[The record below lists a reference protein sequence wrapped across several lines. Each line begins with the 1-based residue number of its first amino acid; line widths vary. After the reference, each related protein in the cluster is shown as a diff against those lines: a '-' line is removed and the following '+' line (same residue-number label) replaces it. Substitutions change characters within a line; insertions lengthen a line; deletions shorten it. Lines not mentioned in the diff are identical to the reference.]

1 MGCFRSIVAIF
12 LLCVPGFAMGQA
24 ASSKSEVFSI
34 LQGEWVNGR
43 GDVVTEIEGEL
54 FHQYTATLTGE
65 VVEEKGLLALQ
76 RICPINDLVG
86 PILVFRTFDDAW
98 CYKLVLV
105 ERDSIDF
112 VETDLEFPDTW
123 YRTNN

>member
-1 MGCFRSIVAIF
+1 MGRYRLFLSVF
-12 LLCVPGFAMGQA
+12 LLCIPSFAVGQA
-24 ASSKSEVFSI
+24 ATSKSEVFST
-34 LQGEWVNGR
+34 LQGEWVNSS
-43 GDVVTEIEGEL
+43 GDVITEIDGEL

-65 VVEEKGLLALQ
+65 VIEEKGLLALQ

-105 ERDSIDF
+105 EKDSIEF
-112 VETDLEFPDTW
+112 VETDLEFPDAW
-123 YRTNN
+123 YRIEN

>member
-1 MGCFRSIVAIF
+1 MGRYRFFLSVF
-12 LLCVPGFAMGQA
+12 LLCIPSFAIGQA
-24 ASSKSEVFSI
+24 ATSKSEVFST
-34 LQGEWVNGR
+34 LQGEWVNSS
-43 GDVVTEIEGEL
+43 GDVITEIDGEL

-65 VVEEKGLLALQ
+65 VIEEKGLLALQ

-105 ERDSIDF
+105 EKDSIEF
-112 VETDLEFPDTW
+112 VETDLEFPDAW
-123 YRTNN
+123 YRIEN

>member
-1 MGCFRSIVAIF
+1 MGRYRLFLSVF
-12 LLCVPGFAMGQA
+12 LLCIPSFAIGQA
-24 ASSKSEVFSI
+24 ATSKSEVFST
-34 LQGEWVNGR
+34 LQGEWVNSS
-43 GDVVTEIEGEL
+43 GDVITEIDGEL

-105 ERDSIDF
+105 EKDSIEF
-112 VETDLEFPDTW
+112 VETDLEFPDAW
-123 YRTNN
+123 YRIEN